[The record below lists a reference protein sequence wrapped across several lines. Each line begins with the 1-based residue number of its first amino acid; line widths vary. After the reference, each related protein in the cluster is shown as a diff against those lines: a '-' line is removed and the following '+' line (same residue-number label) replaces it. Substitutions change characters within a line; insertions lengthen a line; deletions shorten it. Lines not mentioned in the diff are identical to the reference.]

1 MPSLNK
7 IVLIGRLTRDP
18 EQSYTASNLSIAK
31 FTIAVDRQYK
41 DTQTGERKTDFFDC
55 RAFRQTADFVSQYI
69 TKGQLVAVDGR
80 VEINKVPGQDGN
92 TRYFTNVVCERVES
106 LQGRGDDS
114 GSGGGGDSDGGSYS
128 AAPAARNGGGAQ
140 PAQQDDGYFEDEPAP
155 APRQQP
161 ARSEAPARAAAAPRS
176 EAPAP
181 RAAARPAPKPAAKE
195 SYPDDDFDDSDPFA
209 DE

>member
-1 MPSLNK
+1 MPSLNRV
-7 IVLIGRLTRDP
+7 ILVGRLTRDP

-69 TKGQLVAVDGR
+69 TKGQLVAVEGR
-80 VEINKVPGQDGN
+80 VEINKVPGQDG
-92 TRYFTNVVCERVES
+92 TSRYFTNIVCDRVES
-106 LQGRGDDS
+106 MQGRDENS
-114 GSGGGGDSDGGSYS
+114 GSGDAGGGGSYN
-128 AAPAARNGGGAQ
+128 AAPAARNGGGNGGGRSNA
-140 PAQQDDGYFEDEPAP
+140 QDDNYFDDEEPAP
-155 APRQQP
+155 APRP
-161 ARSEAPARAAAAPRS
+161 AARAATPAAPRS

-181 RAAARPAPKPAAKE
+181 RPSAPAQRPAPKPAAKE
-195 SYPDDDFDDSDPFA
+195 TYPDDDFDDSDPFA